1 MKKLI
6 AFTLTLAA
14 SLCVSVTT
22 FGALSLPATIDK
34 SAFKLEW
41 SDEFNGTELNSQYW
55 NAEIGNGTNGWGNN
69 ELQYYT
75 GDPDNVNVSNG
86 TLKITALAQKKN
98 GYNYT
103 SARLQTAGK
112 VEVGYGYC
120 EARIKIP
127 SVSGV
132 WPAFWMLGANEPKG
146 WPMCGEIDIM
156 ESWNTDDFA
165 QSCLHYADDNS
176 PYYETEPWRSD
187 NWSNFFSKR
196 NIGKT
201 EWHTY
206 GVYKTKTHLAFYIDG
221 QLYSKVIDITNP
233 VMTEM
238 HNDYYFL
245 LNIACGGN
253 LTQGQVPNATN
264 LNATMEVDYVRYY
277 AENPTQTTQPVAKQQ
292 QTTKKVT
299 KPARVKIT
307 KAKNVKKK
315 KINLKFKKVKGA
327 KGYQIRW
334 CDNKKF
340 QGYEQKTTSKTK
352 VTLKGLSKKSTYRI
366 KVRAYKLSGKKKMY
380 GLWSKV
386 KKVKV
391 KK

>member
-1 MKKLI
+1 M
-6 AFTLTLAA
+6 
-14 SLCVSVTT
+14 
-22 FGALSLPATIDK
+22 
-34 SAFKLEW
+34 
-41 SDEFNGTELNSQYW
+41 
-55 NAEIGNGTNGWGNN
+55 
-69 ELQYYT
+69 
-75 GDPDNVNVSNG
+75 
-86 TLKITALAQKKN
+86 AQKRN
-98 GYNYT
+98 NYNYT
-103 SARLQTAGK
+103 SARIQTAGK

-127 SVSGV
+127 STRGI

-156 ESWNTDDFA
+156 ESWNTVDFA

-176 PYYETEPWRSD
+176 PYYETQPWRSD
-187 NWSNFFSKR
+187 NWSNVFSKH

-201 EWHTY
+201 QWHTY

-221 QLYSKVIDITNP
+221 QLYGRIVDITNP

-253 LTQGQVPNATN
+253 LTQGQVPSATD

-277 AENPTQTTQPVAKQQ
+277 QDKPIQTPTTQPV
-292 QTTKKVT
+292 TTKKPVV
-299 KPARVKIT
+299 VKAPG
-307 KAKNVKKK
+307 KAKIKSIKNVKKRSMKISIK
-315 KINLKFKKVKGA
+315 KMSGV
-327 KGYQIRW
+327 KGYQIKY

-340 QGYEQKTTSKTK
+340 HGYITKRVKKTTVIIKK
-352 VTLKGLSKKSTYRI
+352 LDKKSTYWV
-366 KVRAYKLSGKKKMY
+366 KVRAYKMVNGKKKY
-380 GLWSKV
+380 GAWSKA
-386 KKVKV
+386 KKVKI